1 MTSGLAGIH
10 ELVGGLVVVA
20 FIVLVILAALQA
32 AGGNDRWAR
41 TMSFVAAGLLVL
53 QYILGVALLS
63 SGARNTTS
71 HYIIALLVVVPVALQ
86 HSSAKRLS
94 SQTRAVALVIWSLA
108 AAFLAV
114 IAYMSG
120 GFLRL

>member
-10 ELVGGLVVVA
+10 ELAGGLVVVA
-20 FIVLVILAALQA
+20 FIIVVILAAIQA

-53 QYILGVALLS
+53 QYILGIALLGG
-63 SGARNTTS
+63 GARNTTG

-94 SQTRAVALVIWSLA
+94 PQTRGTALVIWSLA
-108 AAFLAV
+108 AAFLA
-114 IAYMSG
+114 IMAYVTGLSRM
-120 GFLRL
+120 F